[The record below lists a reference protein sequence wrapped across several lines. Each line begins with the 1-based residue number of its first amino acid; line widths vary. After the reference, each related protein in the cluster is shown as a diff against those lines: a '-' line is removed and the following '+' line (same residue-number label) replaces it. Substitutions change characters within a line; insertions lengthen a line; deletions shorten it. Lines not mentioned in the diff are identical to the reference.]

1 MNPKLCD
8 WSCIG
13 LLDNPVHKTH
23 NQKLNVACFYD
34 DRKTSNPTIKQEI
47 DH

>member
-8 WSCIG
+8 WGCIG
-13 LLDNPVHKTH
+13 LLDNPVHQNLQLK
-23 NQKLNVACFYD
+23 VVGRRFYD
-34 DRKTSNPTIKQEI
+34 DRKTSNPAIKQEI